1 MNKIILVTGGTGY
14 IGSNLIKELVNRG
27 HKIIAIYNNSKP
39 LRFDNNI
46 LWVKYDGSFSSL
58 ETIEGEI
65 DIIVHLA
72 TMFTPK
78 HSIELID
85 NMILSNILFGVHLLE
100 FAKVRGI
107 RNFINTSTYA
117 QSIDHSEYNPQN
129 FYTATKQAFEDIVKF
144 YSDSGI
150 VTNITLSLSDTYGPR
165 DTRPKFINLVINA
178 FGKNEVFNMSPGNQ
192 KINYVYIDDVVEA
205 FCTAINLL
213 LYEKIQKSKKFS
225 VYGDESITLNEL
237 VKHITVILN
246 EDLKTNPG
254 FYPYRDREIMDPQ
267 PKFERI
273 PNWYPKYKLADG
285 INQIIQDNENIRN
298 KN

>member
-1 MNKIILVTGGTGY
+1 MNRSILVTGGTGY
-14 IGSNLIKELVNRG
+14 IGSNLIQKLLSDG
-27 HKIIAIYNNSKP
+27 HKIIAIFNNSQP
-39 LRFDNNI
+39 LYLDDNI
-46 LWVKYDGSFSSL
+46 HWVKYDGTFDSL
-58 ETIEGEI
+58 GVINEEI

-78 HSIELID
+78 HSVELID

-117 QSIDHSEYNPQN
+117 QSIDDREYNPQN

-144 YSDSGI
+144 YSESGI
-150 VTNITLSLSDTYGPR
+150 VNNITLSLSDTYGPK
-165 DTRPKFINLVINA
+165 DSRPKFINLVIDA
-178 FGKNEVFNMSPGNQ
+178 LGKEEVFNMSPGNQ
-192 KINYVYIDDVVEA
+192 KINYVYIDDVVDA

-213 LYEKIQKSKKFS
+213 LLKKIQESKTFS
-225 VYGDESITLNEL
+225 VYGDESFTLNEL
-237 VKHITVILN
+237 VEHITVILN
-246 EDLKTNPG
+246 KDLKTNPG
-254 FYPYRDREIMDPQ
+254 YYPYRDREIMDPQ

-285 INQIIQDNENIRN
+285 INQIIQDNENI